1 MNNLGEVD
9 KLINKLRNKYV
20 KETTE
25 QLLQELQN
33 NRKTLIESEK
43 ETSQELTDEENN
55 AYVKYLLEEGKRRN
69 EVKLA
74 KPIKVESDL
83 K

>member
-20 KETTE
+20 KETT
-25 QLLQELQN
+25 QLLQELEN

-74 KPIKVESDL
+74 KPIKIESDL

>member
-1 MNNLGEVD
+1 MNNLEKVD

-20 KETTE
+20 KETT
-25 QLLQELQN
+25 QLLQELEN

-55 AYVKYLLEEGKRRN
+55 AFVQHLLEEGKRRN

-74 KPIKVESDL
+74 KPIKIESDL